1 MGSGGVHKSL
11 GRFELMILIR
21 RKTGNL
27 RADRVRKTRAFALLL
42 PTLLAWLLPSFA
54 NAAIVHEGTFT
65 NHSAGASAASI
76 TVSNVTAGTDQL
88 YLISVA
94 LYGTNMTVSSVTNDG
109 GLTFALKRSQCSARI
124 SQPQVE
130 IWEAFGTPSGTFS
143 VTANISGTATVVSAA
158 VSRYSGADT
167 TTPTEGVA
175 GSTSNGQN
183 GACTGGLD
191 DAIQTLSLTST
202 VDGSVHYV
210 TTHTRNRVL
219 SSEDA
224 DYTQRAYLDNTA
236 SGAGGAGSR
245 TPSRG
250 GTMAP

>member
-1 MGSGGVHKSL
+1 
-11 GRFELMILIR
+11 MILIR
-21 RKTGNL
+21 RKTGKG
-27 RADRVRKTRAFALLL
+27 RVSRVRSIRAFALLL

-54 NAAIVHEGTFT
+54 NAAIVHE
-65 NHSAGASAASI
+65 
-76 TVSNVTAGTDQL
+76 
-88 YLISVA
+88 
-94 LYGTNMTVSSVTNDG
+94 
-109 GLTFALKRSQCSARI
+109 
-124 SQPQVE
+124 
-130 IWEAFGTPSGTFS
+130 GTFS

-219 SSEDA
+219 SSEDV
-224 DYTQRAYLDNTA
+224 DYTPRAYLDNTA

>member
-1 MGSGGVHKSL
+1 M
-11 GRFELMILIR
+11 
-21 RKTGNL
+21 
-27 RADRVRKTRAFALLL
+27 RASPLAL
-42 PTLLAWLLPSFA
+42 PALLAWLLPSLV
-54 NAAIVHEGTFT
+54 NAAIVHEATL
-65 NHSAGASAASI
+65 SADSADLFVSSISVNTVAS
-76 TVSNVTAGTDQL
+76 GTDQL
-88 YLISVA
+88 YLASVA
-94 LYGTNMTVSSVTNDG
+94 IYGSASGITVSSISGG
-109 GLTFALKRSQCSARI
+109 GLTWTLQKSQCSQRLLRAH
-124 SQPQVE
+124 VE
-130 IWEAFGTPSGTFS
+130 IWQAYGSPGAFNADITPTGDTA
-143 VTANISGTATVVSAA
+143 VTSAT
-158 VSRYSGADT
+158 VSRYSGADS

-175 GSTSNGQN
+175 GSTSNGQT

>member
-1 MGSGGVHKSL
+1 M
-11 GRFELMILIR
+11 
-21 RKTGNL
+21 
-27 RADRVRKTRAFALLL
+27 RAFRLVL
-42 PTLLAWLLPSFA
+42 PALLAWLMPSLA
-54 NAAIVHEGTFT
+54 SAAIVHEATLT
-65 NHSAGASAASI
+65 ADSADLFVSSI
-76 TVSNVTAGTDQL
+76 SVTGVGGGTDQL
-88 YLISVA
+88 YIAAVA
-94 LYGTNMTVSSVTNDG
+94 TYDFSSAGATVSSISGG
-109 GLTFALKRSQCSARI
+109 GLTWTLQKLQCSQRLLRAH
-124 SQPQVE
+124 VE
-130 IWEAFGTPSGTFS
+130 IWQAYGSPGAFTADITLTGDTA
-143 VTANISGTATVVSAA
+143 VTTAA
-158 VSRYSGADT
+158 VSRYSGADS

>member
-1 MGSGGVHKSL
+1 
-11 GRFELMILIR
+11 MISIR
-21 RKTGNL
+21 RNTGNV
-27 RADRVRKTRAFALLL
+27 RGHRVKNTRSFGIAFLAI
-42 PTLLAWLLPSFA
+42 LAWLLPSLA
-54 NAAIVHEGTFT
+54 NSAIVHEGTFT
-65 NHSAGASAASI
+65 NHSAGAGAASI
-76 TVSNVTAGTDQL
+76 TAGTDQL

-94 LYGTNMTVSSVTNDG
+94 LYGTNMIVSSVTNDG

-202 VDGSVHYV
+202 VDGSVPYV

-236 SGAGGAGSR
+236 SGTGGAGSR
-245 TPSRG
+245 APSRG
-250 GTMAP
+250 GTRAP

>member
-1 MGSGGVHKSL
+1 
-11 GRFELMILIR
+11 MISIR
-21 RKTGNL
+21 RNTGN
-27 RADRVRKTRAFALLL
+27 VRDHRMQSSRSFGVALLAI
-42 PTLLAWLLPSFA
+42 LAWLLPSFA
-54 NAAIVHEGTFT
+54 NAAIVHDGTFT

-109 GLTFALKRSQCSARI
+109 GRTFALKRSQCSARI

-158 VSRYSGADT
+158 VSRYSSADT

-175 GSTSNGQN
+175 GSNSNGQN

-191 DAIQTLSLTST
+191 NAIQTLSLTST

-224 DYTQRAYLDNTA
+224 DYTRRAYLDNTA
-236 SGAGGAGSR
+236 SGAGGAGSHA
-245 TPSRG
+245 PSRG
-250 GTMAP
+250 GTMTP